1 MMTERSKIYIL
12 PARSAVREYAAL
24 TKPELTLL
32 SVLTAAC
39 SAYMALGRES
49 SLLPILHAGVG
60 TFLVGGGAG
69 ALNQYFERTHDG
81 KMKRT
86 EHRPLPSGTVRP
98 QDAFVFGSACAALGV
113 LYLVVAANAAA
124 ALLALITFVSYV
136 FIYTPLK
143 RKTPFATVV
152 GSIPGALPPLIGW
165 ASVRGGLNMEAWP
178 LFFILFFWQ
187 MPHFLSLAWMYRNDY
202 ARAGFKIL
210 TVLDPA
216 GGATSRQILV
226 YTIALVPASVLPTLL
241 GMAGVVYFYTAITLS
256 CAFLLIAIRFVNR
269 RTGAAART
277 LFFASL
283 VYLPAEFVFLLAMK

>member
-1 MMTERSKIYIL
+1 MMPEKSKTYIFSR
-12 PARSAVREYAAL
+12 ASTVFEYAAL

-32 SVLTAAC
+32 SVLTAVC
-39 SAYMALGRES
+39 SASLASSREL
-49 SLLPILHAGVG
+49 SLLPILHAAVG

-69 ALNQYFERTHDG
+69 TLNQYFERTCDA

-86 EHRPLPSGTVRP
+86 QRRPLPSGTVRP
-98 QDAFVFGSACAALGV
+98 QDALLFGSACAVAGIM
-113 LYLVVAANAAA
+113 YLAAAANITA
-124 ALLALITFVSYV
+124 ALLALITLVSYV
-136 FIYTPLK
+136 FVYTPLK
-143 RKTPFATVV
+143 LKTPFATVV
-152 GSIPGALPPLIGW
+152 GGIPGALPPLIGW
-165 ASVRGGLNMEAWP
+165 AAVRGGLTIEAWS

-187 MPHFLSLAWMYRNDY
+187 MPHFLSLAWIYRNDY

-241 GMAGVVYFYTAITLS
+241 GMAGLVYFYAAMTLS
-256 CAFLLIAIRFVNR
+256 CAFLLIAIRFINL
-269 RTGAAART
+269 RTGSAART

-283 VYLPAEFVFLLAMK
+283 FYLPAEFIFLLAMK